1 MVFPYVGTGKGYGCL
16 TELTDG
22 SVKYDMIGGIG
33 VNYFGHGDE
42 KIVEATLNS
51 AFSDCVMQGN
61 LQQNEESLVVME
73 KFKRVANLHGAKLDH
88 VFLTTSGAMAVE
100 TESNG
105 ISKSFL
111 LIVFLHLQIVFTEE
125 QHVSQITDK
134 PYYREGLPDT
144 LKVDYIPF
152 NAESAVKH
160 LEKHIARHPKHSCMV
175 AELIQGEGGFNVG
188 DKKIYMILQNV
199 LKNTIYFSL

>member
-1 MVFPYVGTGKGYGCL
+1 M

-73 KFKRVANLHGAKLDH
+73 KFKRVANLHGANLDH

-100 TESNG
+100 NG
-105 ISKSFL
+105 IKMAFQKKFL
-111 LIVFLHLQIVFTEE
+111 LIVFLHLQIVSTEE
-125 QHVSQITDK
+125 QQCFTNH
-134 PYYREGLPDT
+134 R
-144 LKVDYIPF
+144 
-152 NAESAVKH
+152 
-160 LEKHIARHPKHSCMV
+160 
-175 AELIQGEGGFNVG
+175 
-188 DKKIYMILQNV
+188 
-199 LKNTIYFSL
+199 